1 MEFPT
6 VWFWRG
12 GRLNSRWYQVARYT
26 SGTWPHPTTV
36 ISLTPPDGESPV
48 TSTSLDEQGHL
59 VVDTSKEHWLEGT
72 LDLWFVLVPDE
83 RGITKTYT
91 LAAFADAQFADG
103 TIVEMSEVRERK
115 IPLDGS
121 VAAIRWRQ
129 QSCIMEQIYV
139 AEDFRRKRISTK
151 LISIA
156 DTVIAAMGSAVHLNG
171 GEATTGDGEKLRQVW
186 GKSKRVRERNI
197 SVD

>member
-6 VWFWRG
+6 FWFWRG
-12 GRLNSRWYQVARYT
+12 GRLNDKWHQVCRYM
-26 SGTWPHPTTV
+26 SDTWPHPTTV
-36 ISLTPPDGESPV
+36 ISLTPPDGEVPA
-48 TSTSLDEQGHL
+48 TSTFLDEQGHL

-72 LDLWFVLVPDE
+72 PDLWFVLVPDE

-91 LAAFADAQFADG
+91 LAAFADGQFADG
-103 TIVEMSEVRERK
+103 TIVEISEARERK

-151 LISIA
+151 LISVA
-156 DTVIAAMGSAVHLNG
+156 DTVIASMGSAVYLNG
-171 GEATTGDGEKLRQVW
+171 GEATTGDGEKLREAW
-186 GKSKRVRERNI
+186 KKSKRVRERNI
-197 SVD
+197 VVD